1 MSETVAIVGRPNVGK
16 STLFNRLVGKRLAL
30 VHDEP
35 GVTRDRRE
43 GAGRLYDLSF
53 RVIDTAGFEDARDG
67 SLSARMRAQTERALE
82 DADLALLLI
91 DARAGVTPLDEVFA
105 QLLRERGRPVVLV
118 ANKCEGRQGEAGLL
132 EAYSLGLG
140 EPVAL
145 SAEHGL
151 GLGDLEEAVRPYL
164 AAPGQAESEE
174 AEREEAAQEDTDE
187 TSRPEGP
194 LHLAVVGRPNVGKST
209 LVNRLIGEER
219 LLTGPEAGI
228 TRDAIAVPWR
238 YRERELR
245 LVDTAG
251 LRRRA
256 RVTQRLEK
264 ISVADSLRALQ
275 FAQVV
280 VLVAEAEAEA
290 PLEKQDLTIARQ
302 IVDEGRALVIALNK
316 WDICRDREAALRA
329 LRDRLKRS
337 LPQTRGVPVV
347 PVSGLR
353 GEGLDRLM
361 QAVFQAYEVWNRRV
375 PTATLNRWLAEV
387 TAHHPPPAS
396 GGRRVRLKYITQART
411 RPPTF
416 AVSCSKPAALPGSYL
431 RYLENALREDF
442 DLPGTP
448 IRIHLKKTKSPYA
461 PKD

>member
-43 GAGRLYDLSF
+43 GEGRLFGLAF

-67 SLSARMRAQTERALE
+67 SLQARMRAQTERALDE
-82 DADLALLLI
+82 ADVALLLI
-91 DARAGVTPLDEVFA
+91 DARAGLTPMDEVFA

-140 EPVAL
+140 EPVPL

-151 GLGDLEEAVRPYL
+151 GLVELEEAIQPYL
-164 AAPGQAESEE
+164 GEREPSEAGE
-174 AEREEAAQEDTDE
+174 DETAGEADAERPA
-187 TSRPEGP
+187 GP

-228 TRDAIAVPWR
+228 TRDAISVPWR
-238 YRERELR
+238 YRGRELR

-256 RVTQRLEK
+256 RITERLEK
-264 ISVADSLRALQ
+264 ISASDSLRALQ

-280 VLVAEAEAEA
+280 VLMVETEAEA

-302 IVDEGRALVIALNK
+302 IVDEGRALGIALNK
-316 WDICRDREAALRA
+316 WDVCQDREGALRA

-337 LPQTRGVPVV
+337 LPQTRGVSVV
-347 PVSGLR
+347 PVSALR
-353 GEGLDRLM
+353 GEGLERLM
-361 QAVFQAYEVWNRRV
+361 KAVFAAYEVWNRRV

-387 TAHHPPPAS
+387 IAHHPPPAA
-396 GGRRVRLKYITQART
+396 GGRRIRLKYITQART

-416 AVSCSKPAALPGSYL
+416 ALSCSRPEALPRSYL
-431 RYLENALREDF
+431 RYLENALRDDF

>member
-1 MSETVAIVGRPNVGK
+1 MPETVAIVGRPNVGK

-30 VHDEP
+30 VHDQP

-43 GAGRLYDLSF
+43 GEGQLFDLSF
-53 RVIDTAGFEDARDG
+53 RVIDTAGFEDVRDD
-67 SLSARMRAQTERALE
+67 SLPARMRRQTERALD

-91 DARAGVTPLDEVFA
+91 DARAGLTPMDEAFA
-105 QLLRERGRPVVLV
+105 QMLRERGRPVVLV
-118 ANKCEGRQGEAGLL
+118 ANKCEGGRGEAGLL

-151 GLGDLEEAVRPYL
+151 GLAELEEAMRPYL
-164 AAPGQAESEE
+164 SECEATETHEAGTEGGTEAGGAANA
-174 AEREEAAQEDTDE
+174 
-187 TSRPEGP
+187 RPEGP

-209 LVNRLIGEER
+209 LINRLIGEER

-238 YRERELR
+238 YRGREIR

-256 RVTQRLEK
+256 RITEQLER
-264 ISVADSLRALQ
+264 ISAADSLRALQ

-280 VLVAEAEAEA
+280 VLMVEADAGA
-290 PLEKQDLTIARQ
+290 PLEKQDLAIARQ

-316 WDICRDREAALRA
+316 WDSCRDREGAMRA
-329 LRDRLKRS
+329 LRDRLERS
-337 LPQTRGVPVV
+337 LPQARGVPVV
-347 PVSGLR
+347 PVSALR

-361 QAVFQAYEVWNRRV
+361 AAVFAAYQVWNRRV

-387 TAHHPPPAS
+387 TAHHPPPAA

-416 AVSCSKPAALPGSYL
+416 AVSCSRPEAVPGSYL

-448 IRIHLKKTKSPYA
+448 IRIHLKKAKSPYA
-461 PKD
+461 PGA

>member
-1 MSETVAIVGRPNVGK
+1 MPETVAIVGRPNVGK

-30 VHDEP
+30 VHDQP

-43 GAGRLYDLSF
+43 GQGRLFDLAF
-53 RVIDTAGFEDARDG
+53 RVIDTAGFEDARDD
-67 SLSARMRAQTERALE
+67 SLPARMRAQTERALDE
-82 DADLALLLI
+82 ADVALLLI
-91 DARAGVTPLDEVFA
+91 DARAGITPMDEVFA

-140 EPVAL
+140 EPVPL

-151 GLGDLEEAVRPYL
+151 GLAELEEAIRPYL
-164 AAPGQAESEE
+164 GEREPSEAGEEETDDESEAGVG
-174 AEREEAAQEDTDE
+174 AE
-187 TSRPEGP
+187 RPEGP

-238 YRERELR
+238 YGDREVR

-256 RVTQRLEK
+256 RITERLEK
-264 ISVADSLRALQ
+264 ISTADSLRALQ

-280 VLVAEAEAEA
+280 VLLVESEAES

-316 WDICRDREAALRA
+316 WDVCRDREGALRA
-329 LRDRLKRS
+329 LRDRLRRS
-337 LPQTRGVPVV
+337 LPQSRGVPVV
-347 PVSGLR
+347 PISALR
-353 GEGLDRLM
+353 GEGLERLM
-361 QAVFQAYEVWNRRV
+361 DAVFAAYEVWNRRV

-387 TAHHPPPAS
+387 TAHHPPPAA
-396 GGRRVRLKYITQART
+396 GGRRIRLKYITQART

-416 AVSCSKPAALPGSYL
+416 ALSCSRPEALPRSYL
-431 RYLENALREDF
+431 RYLENALRADF

>member
-35 GVTRDRRE
+35 GVTWDRRE
-43 GAGRLYDLSF
+43 GEGHLFDLSF
-53 RVIDTAGFEDARDG
+53 RVIDTAGFEDARNG
-67 SLSARMRAQTERALE
+67 SLKARMRAQIERALE
-82 DADLALLLI
+82 DADVALLLI
-91 DARAGVTPLDEVFA
+91 DARVGITPMDEVFA
-105 QLLRERGRPVVLV
+105 QVLRERGRPVVLV

-140 EPVAL
+140 EPVSL

-151 GLGDLEEAVRPYL
+151 GLPDLEEAVRPYL
-164 AAPGQAESEE
+164 REPETEE
-174 AEREEAAQEDTDE
+174 GGEDEDGTAVA
-187 TSRPEGP
+187 RPEGP

-209 LVNRLIGEER
+209 LVNRLIGEDR

-228 TRDAIAVPWR
+228 TRDAISVPWR
-238 YRERELR
+238 YREREIR

-256 RVTQRLEK
+256 RITERLEK
-264 ISVADSLRALQ
+264 ISTADSLRALQ

-280 VLVAEAEAEA
+280 VLMVETEAEA

-316 WDICRDREAALRA
+316 WDVCRDREGAMRA

-347 PVSGLR
+347 PVSALR
-353 GEGLDRLM
+353 GDGLDRLM
-361 QAVFQAYEVWNRRV
+361 KAVFAAYEVWNRRV

-396 GGRRVRLKYITQART
+396 RGRRVRLKYITQART

-416 AVSCSKPAALPGSYL
+416 AVSCSKPEALPGSYL
-431 RYLENALREDF
+431 RYLENALRDDF

-448 IRIHLKKTKSPYA
+448 IRIHLKKTKSPYG

>member
-43 GAGRLYDLSF
+43 GEGHLFGLRF
-53 RVIDTAGFEDARDG
+53 RVIDTAGFDDARDG
-67 SLSARMRAQTERALE
+67 SLKARMRAQTERALE
-82 DADLALLLI
+82 EADVALLLI
-91 DARAGVTPLDEVFA
+91 DARAGVTPMDEVFA
-105 QLLRERGRPVVLV
+105 QMLRERGRPVVLA

-140 EPVAL
+140 EPVPL

-151 GLGDLEEAVRPYL
+151 GLPDLEEAVRPYL
-164 AAPGQAESEE
+164 SEPETVE
-174 AEREEAAQEDTDE
+174 AETENAEEAA
-187 TSRPEGP
+187 RPEGP
-194 LHLAVVGRPNVGKST
+194 LHMAVVGRPNVGKST
-209 LVNRLIGEER
+209 LVNRLIGEDR

-238 YRERELR
+238 YRGREIR

-256 RVTQRLEK
+256 RITERLEK
-264 ISVADSLRALQ
+264 ISTADSLRALQ
-275 FAQVV
+275 FAQVA
-280 VLVAEAEAEA
+280 VLMVETEAEA

-316 WDICRDREAALRA
+316 WDVCQDREGALRA

-337 LPQTRGVPVV
+337 LPQARGVSVV
-347 PVSGLR
+347 PVSALR

-361 QAVFQAYEVWNRRV
+361 AAVFSAYEVWNRRV
-375 PTATLNRWLAEV
+375 PTSPLNRWLAEV

-396 GGRRVRLKYITQART
+396 RGRRIRLKYITQART

-416 AVSCSKPAALPGSYL
+416 AVSCSKPEALPRSYL

>member
-30 VHDEP
+30 VHDRP

-43 GAGRLYDLSF
+43 GEGRLYDLSF
-53 RVIDTAGFEDARDG
+53 RVIDTAGFEDARDD
-67 SLSARMRAQTERALE
+67 SLEARMRRQTERAIE
-82 DADLALLLI
+82 AADLVLLLI
-91 DARAGVTPLDEVFA
+91 DARAGLTPMDEVFA
-105 QLLRERGRPVVLV
+105 QVLRERGRPVVLV
-118 ANKCEGRQGEAGLL
+118 ANKCEGRRSESGLL

-140 EPVAL
+140 EPVPL

-151 GLGDLEEAVRPYL
+151 GLADLDAAMRPYL
-164 AAPGQAESEE
+164 GGGAAGEAHEADEAAP
-174 AEREEAAQEDTDE
+174 EDGADE
-187 TSRPEGP
+187 RPEGP

-238 YRERELR
+238 YGEREIR

-256 RVTQRLEK
+256 RVSERLEQ
-264 ISVADSLRALQ
+264 ISAADSLRALQ

-280 VLVAEAEAEA
+280 VLMVEAEAEA

-316 WDICRDREAALRA
+316 WDVCTDKEGAMRA

-337 LPQTRGVPVV
+337 LPQIRGVAAV
-347 PVSGLR
+347 PVSALR
-353 GEGLDRLM
+353 GEGLDQLM
-361 QAVFQAYEVWNRRV
+361 VAIFAAYEVWNRRV

-396 GGRRVRLKYITQART
+396 AGRRVRLKYITQART

-416 AVSCSKPAALPGSYL
+416 AVSCSKPEALPGSYL
-431 RYLENALREDF
+431 RYLENTLREDF
-442 DLPGTP
+442 NLPGTP
-448 IRIHLKKTKSPYA
+448 IRIHLKKSKSPYA
-461 PKD
+461 PGA

>member
-1 MSETVAIVGRPNVGK
+1 MPETVAIVGRPNVGK

-30 VHDEP
+30 VHDQP

-43 GAGRLYDLSF
+43 GEGRLFDLAF

-67 SLSARMRAQTERALE
+67 SLQARMRAQTERALDE
-82 DADLALLLI
+82 ADVALLLI
-91 DARAGVTPLDEVFA
+91 DARAGVTPMDEVFA

-140 EPVAL
+140 EPVPL

-151 GLGDLEEAVRPYL
+151 GLADLEAAIRPYL
-164 AAPGQAESEE
+164 AEHAPGETDAEETERE
-174 AEREEAAQEDTDE
+174 AEAG
-187 TSRPEGP
+187 RPEGP

-238 YRERELR
+238 YGDRDIR

-256 RVTQRLEK
+256 RVTERLEK
-264 ISVADSLRALQ
+264 ISAADSLRALQ

-280 VLVAEAEAEA
+280 VLMVESEAEA

-316 WDICRDREAALRA
+316 WDVCQDREGALRA
-329 LRDRLKRS
+329 LRDRLLRS
-337 LPQTRGVPVV
+337 LPQTRGVSVV
-347 PVSGLR
+347 PISALR
-353 GEGLDRLM
+353 GEGLERLM
-361 QAVFQAYEVWNRRV
+361 AAVFAAYEVWNRRV

-396 GGRRVRLKYITQART
+396 GGRRIRLKYITQART

-416 AVSCSKPAALPGSYL
+416 ALSCSRPEALPRSYL
-431 RYLENALREDF
+431 RYLENALRADF

>member
-1 MSETVAIVGRPNVGK
+1 VS
-16 STLFNRLVGKRLAL
+16 
-30 VHDEP
+30 
-35 GVTRDRRE
+35 
-43 GAGRLYDLSF
+43 
-53 RVIDTAGFEDARDG
+53 
-67 SLSARMRAQTERALE
+67 
-82 DADLALLLI
+82 
-91 DARAGVTPLDEVFA
+91 
-105 QLLRERGRPVVLV
+105 
-118 ANKCEGRQGEAGLL
+118 
-132 EAYSLGLG
+132 
-140 EPVAL
+140 L

-151 GLGDLEEAVRPYL
+151 GLPDLEEAVRPYL
-164 AAPGQAESEE
+164 SEPETGEGGEGEEDDE
-174 AEREEAAQEDTDE
+174 AEVGAGAAVA
-187 TSRPEGP
+187 RPEGP

-209 LVNRLIGEER
+209 LVNRLIGEDR

-228 TRDAIAVPWR
+228 TRDAISVPWR
-238 YRERELR
+238 YREREIR

-256 RVTQRLEK
+256 RITERLEK
-264 ISVADSLRALQ
+264 ISTADSLRALQ

-280 VLVAEAEAEA
+280 VLMVETEAEA

-316 WDICRDREAALRA
+316 WDVCRDREGAMRA
-329 LRDRLKRS
+329 LSDRLKRS

-347 PVSGLR
+347 PISALR
-353 GEGLDRLM
+353 GDGLDRLM
-361 QAVFQAYEVWNRRV
+361 AAVLAAYEVWNRRV

-396 GGRRVRLKYITQART
+396 RGRRVRLKYITQART

-416 AVSCSKPAALPGSYL
+416 AVSCSKPEALPGSYL

-448 IRIHLKKTKSPYA
+448 IRIHLKKTKSPYGPSA
-461 PKD
+461 